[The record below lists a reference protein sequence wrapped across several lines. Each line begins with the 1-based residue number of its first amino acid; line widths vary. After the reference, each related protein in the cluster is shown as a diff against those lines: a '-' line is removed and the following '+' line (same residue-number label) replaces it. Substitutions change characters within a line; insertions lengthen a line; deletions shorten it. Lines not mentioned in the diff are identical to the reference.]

1 MECWFCDAPASPAD
15 RVDVVLS
22 RDRTQTFI
30 VIGFYETWRQ
40 TYRFVPRC
48 RRCRNGHGLERGLR
62 RVLIGSAA
70 FTGLMLLPLAAG
82 NLSGEPWKDQWLAV
96 FPVLLTLG
104 LLMLWW
110 GVLDSWF
117 GWHRL
122 APRPERYALEHP
134 AVQEMFEEGW
144 GGGTSP

>member
-1 MECWFCDAPASPAD
+1 MA
-15 RVDVVLS
+15 VVLS

-30 VIGFYETWRQ
+30 VIGIYETWRQ
-40 TYRFVPRC
+40 AYRIVPRC
-48 RRCRNGHGLERGLR
+48 GRCRIGHSLERGLR

-70 FTGLMLLPLAAG
+70 FTGLMLLPLAAS

-96 FPVLLTLG
+96 FPVLLTMG
-104 LLMLWW
+104 LLVLWW
-110 GVLDSWF
+110 GVLDNWF

-144 GGGTSP
+144 EGGTPL